1 MKRCFSS
8 PEHETAPQLRWSG
21 RSENE
26 ATPDGHPDAELVR
39 PAASSATGG
48 LASQRAIDYLS
59 QRRRKDLCRQ
69 TPSIWLRR
77 SVGLAAWLW
86 LAPGA
91 EALPTY
97 TPIVL
102 NHPNPQAD
110 ARFAEAAAAAG
121 DVNGDGAP
129 DLLVGAPFQILGGN
143 LNQGRA
149 FVFSGADRS
158 LLLTLDDPT
167 PQGLALFGSAV
178 AGAGDVNR
186 DGRADL
192 LVGAPGQRVG
202 GRANQ
207 GQAYVLSG
215 ADGRLL
221 LTLDNPTPQ
230 ADAAFGAAVAGIGDV
245 NSDGLPDLLVGAPEQ
260 DEGGSNRRGQA
271 FVFSGADGS
280 VLRTLRP
287 TQSVFVEFGS
297 AVAAAGDVNGDGAPD
312 LLVGDGFGAVV
323 PVFSGADGS
332 VLRTL
337 DRPPPNARSFGRAVA
352 GIGDVNGD
360 GAPDLLVG
368 APGADVGG
376 EAAQGRA
383 FVFSGADASLLRTLD
398 LPLPQFN
405 AQLASAVAAAGD
417 VNGDG
422 VPDLLAG
429 APGRTV
435 PGGVSQQG
443 QAFVFSGTDASVLL
457 TLDTPTPDSSA
468 DFGDVVAGIG
478 DVDGDGAP
486 DFLVGAPSHDVGGR
500 VRQGRAF
507 VFVSAPVPPDP
518 AGAVPLVPASTQ
530 VACNS
535 ARCRVPVTCNLAAAL
550 GTPCTNRI
558 GLFVRAPRRLAED
571 AAGKAPRRVRFA
583 SVNATNVPPGQTET
597 VRLTLTRQG
606 KRIVS
611 ASTTKTLRGV
621 IEIRNAPG
629 TIIDTTPVRIR
640 LRLRRR

>member
-1 MKRCFSS
+1 
-8 PEHETAPQLRWSG
+8 L
-21 RSENE
+21 
-26 ATPDGHPDAELVR
+26 
-39 PAASSATGG
+39 
-48 LASQRAIDYLS
+48 
-59 QRRRKDLCRQ
+59 
-69 TPSIWLRR
+69 
-77 SVGLAAWLW
+77 
-86 LAPGA
+86 LAPVA
-91 EALPTY
+91 EAQRTY
-97 TPIVL
+97 TPIPL
-102 NHPNPQAD
+102 DNPNPQAD
-110 ARFAEAAAAAG
+110 ARFAEAVAGIG
-121 DVNGDGAP
+121 DVNGDGVT

-149 FVFSGADRS
+149 FVFSGANRS
-158 LLLTLDDPT
+158 LLVTLDHPA

-202 GRANQ
+202 GRADQ

-221 LTLDNPTPQ
+221 LTFDNPIPQ
-230 ADAAFGAAVAGIGDV
+230 AEAAFGAAVAG
-245 NSDGLPDLLVGAPEQ
+245 
-260 DEGGSNRRGQA
+260 
-271 FVFSGADGS
+271 
-280 VLRTLRP
+280 
-287 TQSVFVEFGS
+287 
-297 AVAAAGDVNGDGAPD
+297 AGDVNGDGAPD
-312 LLVGDGFGAVV
+312 LLVGAPEQDVGSRSNQGQAFVFSGADASLLRTLDDPDPRSSGRLGSAVAGAGDVNGDGAPDLLVGNSFGAVV
-323 PVFSGADGS
+323 LVFSGADGS

-368 APGADVGG
+368 APNADAGG
-376 EAAQGRA
+376 EADQGRA

-398 LPLPQFN
+398 LPFPQFG
-405 AQLASAVAAAGD
+405 AHLGSAVGAAGD

-422 VPDLLAG
+422 ASDLLVG

-435 PGGVSQQG
+435 AGGVQG

-507 VFVSAPVPPDP
+507 VFVSAPVPVGP
-518 AGAVPLVPASTQ
+518 AGAVPLDLASTQ

-535 ARCRVPVTCNLAAAL
+535 ARCRVSVTCNLPSAL
-550 GTPCTNRI
+550 GTACTNRI
-558 GLFVRAPRRLAED
+558 GLFARAPRRLAED

-583 SVNATNVPPGQTET
+583 FITATNVPPGQTAN
-597 VRLTLTRQG
+597 VRLRLTPAG
-606 KRIVS
+606 KRIVR

-629 TIIDTTPVRIR
+629 TIIDTTRVRIR
-640 LRLRRR
+640 LRRR

>member
-1 MKRCFSS
+1 MTRRFSS
-8 PEHETAPQLRWSG
+8 PEHEKVATQLRWSG
-21 RSENE
+21 RPES
-26 ATPDGHPDAELVR
+26 ARRRRTGTQTPSSCDLP
-39 PAASSATGG
+39 ASSATRG
-48 LASQRAIDYLS
+48 LASPRAIDHIPR
-59 QRRRKDLCRQ
+59 RRRKDSYLQ
-69 TPSIWLRR
+69 TPSIWLQG
-77 SVGLAAWLW
+77 SAGLAAWLW
-86 LAPGA
+86 LAPVA

-97 TPIVL
+97 TPIPL
-102 NHPNPQAD
+102 DNPTPQAD
-110 ARFAEAAAAAG
+110 ARFAEAVAGIG
-121 DVNGDGAP
+121 DVNGDGVT
-129 DLLVGAPFQILGGN
+129 DLLVGAPFFQILGN
-143 LNQGRA
+143 INQGRA
-149 FVFSGADRS
+149 FVFSGADRR
-158 LLLTLDDPT
+158 LVLTLDHPA
-167 PQGLALFGSAV
+167 PRQGLALFGSAV

-186 DGRADL
+186 DGRPDL
-192 LVGAPGQRVG
+192 LVGAPGQTVG

-221 LTLDNPTPQ
+221 LTLDNPIPQ
-230 ADAAFGAAVAGIGDV
+230 ANAAFGAAVAGAEDV
-245 NSDGLPDLLVGAPEQ
+245 NGDGLPDLLVGVPEQ
-260 DEGGSNRRGQA
+260 DERFRDQGQA
-271 FVFSGADGS
+271 FVFSGADGR
-280 VLRTLRP
+280 LLLTLSASQGCCR
-287 TQSVFVEFGS
+287 FGR

-312 LLVGDGFGAVV
+312 LLVEDDDSAGDVQ
-323 PVFSGADGS
+323 VFSGADGS

-337 DRPPPNARSFGRAVA
+337 DSPPGATRFGEAVA

-368 APGADVGG
+368 APTTNVGG
-376 EAAQGRA
+376 EAQQGRA

-398 LPLPQFN
+398 LPILER
-405 AQLASAVAAAGD
+405 LAFLGSAVAGAGD

-429 APGRTV
+429 APGHDV
-435 PGGVSQQG
+435 AGGARDQG

-468 DFGDVVAGIG
+468 GFGEVVAGIG

-486 DFLVGAPSHDVGGR
+486 DFLVGAPSHDVGGN

-530 VACNS
+530 VVCNS
-535 ARCRVPVTCNLAAAL
+535 ARCRVPVTCTLAPAL
-550 GTPCTNRI
+550 GTPCTNRM

-571 AAGKAPRRVRFA
+571 AAGKAPRLVRFA
-583 SVNATNVPPGQTET
+583 SINATNVPPGRTANVQLR
-597 VRLTLTRQG
+597 VTRRG
-606 KRIVS
+606 KRIIS

-629 TIIDTTPVRIR
+629 TIILRTLVRV
-640 LRLRRR
+640 RLRRR